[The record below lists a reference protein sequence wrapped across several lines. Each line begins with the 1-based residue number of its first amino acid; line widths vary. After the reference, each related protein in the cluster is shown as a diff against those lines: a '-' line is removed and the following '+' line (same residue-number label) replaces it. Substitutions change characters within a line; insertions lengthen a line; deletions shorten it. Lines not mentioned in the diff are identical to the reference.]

1 MRDRI
6 AKFMA
11 GRNGNDRLNLFLL
24 VIGIIFIILGIV
36 FRDSAGLLF
45 NTITLVIIVLVYFR
59 MFSKNLS
66 KRQTEN
72 AKYMEI
78 RYVFISKFRLL
89 REKWVQRNEYK
100 FFRCPSCRTALRVPR
115 GRGKIMIV
123 CKKCGTRF
131 EGRS

>member
-11 GRNGNDRLNLFLL
+11 GRNGNDRLNLFLI
-24 VIGIIFIILGIV
+24 VIGIIFIILGVV

-45 NTITLVIIVLVYFR
+45 NTLTLVIIVLVYFR

-78 RYVFISKFRLL
+78 RYVFISKFRIL

>member
-11 GRNGNDRLNLFLL
+11 GRNGNDRLNLFLI
-24 VIGIIFIILGIV
+24 VIGIIFIILGVV

-45 NTITLVIIVLVYFR
+45 NTLTLVIIVLVYFR

-78 RYVFISKFRLL
+78 RYEFISKFRLL

>member
-11 GRNGNDRLNLFLL
+11 GRNGNDRLNLFLI
-24 VIGIIFIILGIV
+24 VIGIIFIILGVV

-45 NTITLVIIVLVYFR
+45 NTLTLVIIVFVYFR

-78 RYVFISKFRLL
+78 RCVIISKFRLL

>member
-1 MRDRI
+1 MRERI
-6 AKFMA
+6 ARFMA

-24 VIGIIFIILGIV
+24 VIGIVFIILGIIFKNKAAGV
-36 FRDSAGLLF
+36 FNILTLAV
-45 NTITLVIIVLVYFR
+45 LVIVYIR
-59 MFSKNLS
+59 MFSRNLGR
-66 KRQTEN
+66 RQVEN

-78 RYVFISKFRLL
+78 RERIVSKFRLL
-89 REKWVQRNEYK
+89 KEEWTQRNEYK
-100 FFRCPSCRTALRVPR
+100 FFHCPSCRTALRVPR

>member
-11 GRNGNDRLNLFLL
+11 GRNGNDRLNLFLI
-24 VIGIIFIILGIV
+24 VIGIIFIILGVV

-45 NTITLVIIVLVYFR
+45 NTLTLVIIVLVYFR

-78 RYVFISKFRLL
+78 RYEFISTFRLL

>member
-6 AKFMA
+6 ARFMA

-24 VIGIIFIILGIV
+24 VIGIVFIILGIV

-45 NTITLVIIVLVYFR
+45 NTLTLVIIVLVYFR
-59 MFSKNLS
+59 MFSKNLN

-78 RYVFISKFRLL
+78 RYMFISKFRLL

>member
-11 GRNGNDRLNLFLL
+11 GRNGNDRLNLFLI
-24 VIGIIFIILGIV
+24 VIGIIFIILGVV

-45 NTITLVIIVLVYFR
+45 NTLTLVIIVLVYFR

>member
-6 AKFMA
+6 ARFMA

-24 VIGIIFIILGIV
+24 VIGVIFLVLGVILKNSTAAV
-36 FRDSAGLLF
+36 F
-45 NTITLVIIVLVYFR
+45 NTITLIILIVVYFR
-59 MFSKNLS
+59 MFSRNIG
-66 KRQTEN
+66 KRRAEN
-72 AKYMEI
+72 AKYMEM
-78 RYVFISKFRLL
+78 RERFVSKFRLL
-89 REKWVQRNEYK
+89 REKWTQRKDYK
-100 FFRCPSCRTALRVPR
+100 FFQCPSCKTALRVPK